1 LDFSGN
7 HILCRIDAIL
17 VFPTPD
23 NFFIK
28 TPNYCILESWAPETV
43 TLTGDGGNHAR
54 GIRNIRVI
62 PLGIVRG
69 KKWAVK

>member
-1 LDFSGN
+1 
-7 HILCRIDAIL
+7 
-17 VFPTPD
+17 
-23 NFFIK
+23 
-28 TPNYCILESWAPETV
+28 V